1 MSRVD
6 RGVGIA
12 ALFGGVLLGIAGWR
26 LDPGT
31 SKLPGPGF
39 FPLLIAC
46 TMGGLGFWLFLHPG
60 AEEKSVS
67 PESSRWRALAI
78 ALVSIFGYIMVLN
91 ELGYLISTF
100 VLLTVQLRWVEKQ
113 SWPTTL
119 CTAGIASAVSLVVF
133 RVVLKVPLPA
143 GFFPLPKGW

>member
-12 ALFGGVLLGIAGWR
+12 ALLGGILLAIAGWR
-26 LDPGT
+26 LDLGT

-46 TMGGLGFWLFLHPG
+46 TMGGLGVWLFLRPG
-60 AEEKSVS
+60 SEEKSVS
-67 PESSRWRALAI
+67 PESSRWSALAI
-78 ALVSIFGYIMVLN
+78 ALVSIFGYTMVLN
-91 ELGYLISTF
+91 ELGYLVSTF
-100 VLLTVQLRWVEKQ
+100 ALLTVQLRWVEKQ
-113 SWPTTL
+113 SWS
-119 CTAGIASAVSLVVF
+119 TALWTAVIASAVSLVVF
-133 RVVLKVPLPA
+133 RVLLKVPLPA

>member
-12 ALFGGVLLGIAGWR
+12 ALLGGILLAIAGWR
-26 LDPGT
+26 LGPGT

-46 TMGGLGFWLFLHPG
+46 TLGGLGAWLLLRPG
-60 AEEKSVS
+60 FEEKSVS
-67 PESSRWRALAI
+67 RGSPRWSALAI
-78 ALVSIFGYIMVLN
+78 ALISIFGYAMVLN
-91 ELGYLISTF
+91 DLGYLLSTF
-100 VLLTVQLRWVEKQ
+100 ALLTVQLRWVEKH
-113 SWPTTL
+113 SWSTSL
-119 CTAGIASAVSLVVF
+119 WTAAIASTVSLVVF
-133 RVVLKVPLPA
+133 RVLLKVPLPA

>member
-12 ALFGGVLLGIAGWR
+12 ALFGGVLLAIAGWR
-26 LDPGT
+26 LGPGT

-46 TMGGLGFWLFLHPG
+46 TMGGLGVWLFLRPG
-60 AEEKSVS
+60 SEEKPVS
-67 PESSRWRALAI
+67 TESSRWSALAI
-78 ALVSIFGYIMVLN
+78 ALVCIFGYTMVLN
-91 ELGYLISTF
+91 ELGYLVSTF
-100 VLLTVQLRWVEKQ
+100 ALLTVQLRWVEKQ
-113 SWPTTL
+113 RWSTSLW
-119 CTAGIASAVSLVVF
+119 TAAIASAISLVVF
-133 RVVLKVPLPA
+133 RVLLKVPLPA

>member
-12 ALFGGVLLGIAGWR
+12 ALFGGVLLAIAGWR

-46 TMGGLGFWLFLHPG
+46 TMVGLGVWLFLHPG
-60 AEEKSVS
+60 SEEKSVS
-67 PESSRWRALAI
+67 PKSSRWSALAI
-78 ALVSIFGYIMVLN
+78 ALVSIFGYTMVLN
-91 ELGYLISTF
+91 ELGYLVSTF
-100 VLLTVQLRWVEKQ
+100 ALLTVQLRWVEKE
-113 SWPTTL
+113 SWSTSL
-119 CTAGIASAVSLVVF
+119 WTAVIASAVSLVVF
-133 RVVLKVPLPA
+133 RVLLKVPLPA

>member
-12 ALFGGVLLGIAGWR
+12 SLLGGVLLAIAGWR

-46 TMGGLGFWLFLHPG
+46 TMGGLGVWLFFHPG

-67 PESSRWRALAI
+67 PGSSRWSAFAI
-78 ALVSIFGYIMVLN
+78 ALVSIFGYTMVLN
-91 ELGYLISTF
+91 ELGYLVSTSA
-100 VLLTVQLRWVEKQ
+100 LLTVQLRWVEKQ
-113 SWPTTL
+113 SWSTSL
-119 CTAGIASAVSLVVF
+119 WTAAIASAVSLVVF
-133 RVVLKVPLPA
+133 RVLLKVPLPA

>member
-12 ALFGGVLLGIAGWR
+12 ALLGGILLAFAGWR

-46 TMGGLGFWLFLHPG
+46 TMGGLGMWLLLRPG
-60 AEEKSVS
+60 SEEKPVP
-67 PESSRWRALAI
+67 PESSRWSALAI
-78 ALVSIFGYIMVLN
+78 ALISILGYTMVLN
-91 ELGYLISTF
+91 ELGYLVSTF
-100 VLLTVQLRWVEKQ
+100 ALLVVQLRWVEKQ
-113 SWPTTL
+113 RWSTSLW
-119 CTAGIASAVSLVVF
+119 TAAIASAVSLVVF
-133 RVVLKVPLPA
+133 RVLLKVPLPA

>member
-12 ALFGGVLLGIAGWR
+12 ALLGGVLLAIAGWR
-26 LDPGT
+26 LGLGT

-46 TMGGLGFWLFLHPG
+46 TLGGLGGWLFLHPG
-60 AEEKSVS
+60 SEEKSVS
-67 PESSRWRALAI
+67 PESSRWSPFAL
-78 ALVSIFGYIMVLN
+78 ALVSIFGYTMVLS
-91 ELGYLISTF
+91 ELGYLVSTF
-100 VLLTVQLRWVEKQ
+100 ALLTVQLRWVEKQ
-113 SWPTTL
+113 SWSTSL
-119 CTAGIASAVSLVVF
+119 WTAAIASAVSLVVF
-133 RVVLKVPLPA
+133 RVFLKVPLPA

>member
-12 ALFGGVLLGIAGWR
+12 ALFGGILLAIAGWR

-46 TMGGLGFWLFLHPG
+46 TMGGLGIWLFLRPG
-60 AEEKSVS
+60 SEEKPAS
-67 PESSRWRALAI
+67 PESSRWSALAI
-78 ALVSIFGYIMVLN
+78 ALISILAYTMLLN
-91 ELGYLISTF
+91 ELGYLVATF
-100 VLLTVQLRWVEKQ
+100 ALLAVQLRWVEKQ
-113 SWPTTL
+113 AWSTSLW
-119 CTAGIASAVSLVVF
+119 TAVIASAVSLVVF
-133 RVVLKVPLPA
+133 RVLLKVPLPA